1 MKRNLISLIILVL
14 LVVNIVLTS
23 IMMFSVVSTNKKTAS
38 FVTDAAS
45 AINLEVQGGWGE
57 PASPAAAV
65 PLEDTAT
72 YTIRDLT
79 IPMKRAETD
88 EKDRF
93 GVLTVV
99 LSMNTK
105 HEEYK
110 NQGEGDLSAR
120 EDLIKGKINDVVGQY
135 TADEAKGD
143 PDMVKKAI
151 LDSVQQL
158 YGSDFI
164 FDVTLSSAIY
174 Q

>member
-1 MKRNLISLIILVL
+1 MKRNLISIIILAL

-23 IMMFSVVSTNKKTAS
+23 IMMFSIVSTNKKTAS
-38 FVTDAAS
+38 LVTDVAS
-45 AINLEVQGGWGE
+45 AINLEIQGGWGE
-57 PASPAAAV
+57 PISPAAAV

-72 YTIRDLT
+72 YTIKDLT

-88 EKDRF
+88 EKDHF

-110 NQGEGDLSAR
+110 AQGEGDLSGR
-120 EDLIKGKINDVVGQY
+120 EDLIRGKINDAVGQY

-143 PDMVKKAI
+143 PDMVKEAI
-151 LDSVQQL
+151 LNSVQQL